1 MSGGVGDLI
10 GCNMAYP
17 LVVSLIA
24 AALVLILLSSRRWSR
39 HRRRLPPGPKPLPL
53 LGNLLD
59 IPKEQPWVKYKE
71 WAKQYGEWFPHF
83 GPLTRLLTME
93 SRGHPWPSPTREST
107 VRDLA
112 FSASSSRPPRQAFI
126 YVL

>member
-1 MSGGVGDLI
+1 MTD
-10 GCNMAYP
+10 P
-17 LVVSLIA
+17 LAVSLIA
-24 AALVLILLSSRRWSR
+24 AAFLLILLRSRRAS
-39 HRRRLPPGPKPLPL
+39 RRRGPLPPGPKPLPF